1 MTHFSKSVLAA
12 LALVAAACGDA
23 PNAPLAA
30 PPSADVSGTPE
41 QHLNARYPIRVSVSN
56 LCDDSNEG
64 EGELVTLE
72 GAIHE
77 TYHVRRD
84 AMGRTFIRIFS
95 NPQMLQGTGWI
106 SGARYVATG
115 NFVSKEFYVDDT
127 QAPEWYS
134 FRNTFQLTATGGDVP
149 TTYIHVDGRIRF
161 VDGEVEREII
171 REVRECR

>member
-1 MTHFSKSVLAA
+1 MPRRSKLLLAS
-12 LALVAAACGDA
+12 LALAAACADTPSA
-23 PNAPLAA
+23 PATR
-30 PPSADVSGTPE
+30 PSADVSGTAD
-41 QHLNARYPIRVSVSN
+41 QHSNEVYPIRVTLDN
-56 LCDDSNEG
+56 LCDDSNDG

-106 SGARYVATG
+106 TGTKYVATG
-115 NFVSKEFYVDDT
+115 NFISKEFYVDDT
-127 QAPEWYS
+127 QPPVWYS
-134 FRNTFQLTATGGDVP
+134 FRTTFKLTATGPDLP
-149 TTYIHVDGRIRF
+149 TTYYHVDGRYRF
-161 VDGEVEREII
+161 VNGEIEREVV